1 MTGYGHHS
9 AMLPSGANVHIELR
23 SVNSRF
29 LDLAFRLPE
38 EMRGAEPALRQLLTR
53 SLRRG
58 KVECRGVFEAPRTGP
73 RLPDPAAAA
82 PLLQAEAA
90 LRAVA
95 PHLTPLSV
103 AEVFRLAADATDDR
117 NDPTAIEDAASRAL
131 EQALAGLLQ
140 ARAAEGDRLRSF
152 LLERIE
158 AIGRHATRARELVP
172 LAVERQQA
180 RFTARWDEALRSLSG
195 AEASAESLQDRRIQ
209 EAAAFAIRIDVAE
222 ELDRLQAHLQT
233 LRDLLSQGGELG
245 KRLDFL
251 IQELHREANTL
262 GSKSALLEL
271 SEIAL
276 ELKVLIEQM
285 REQVQNIE

>member
-9 AMLPSGANVHIELR
+9 ATLPSGANVHIELR

-29 LDLAFRLPE
+29 LDLTFRLPE
-38 EMRGAEPALRQLLTR
+38 EMRSVEPALRQALTR

-58 KVECRGVFEAPRTGP
+58 KVECRGVFEAARTGP
-73 RLPDPAAAA
+73 RLPGPIAAA
-82 PLLQAEAA
+82 PLLEAEAA
-90 LRAVA
+90 LRAFA

-103 AEVFRLAADATDDR
+103 ADVFRLAGEALQDR
-117 NDPTAIEDAASRAL
+117 IDPTEIEDAASRAL

-158 AIGRHATRARELVP
+158 SIGRHALRARELVP

-180 RFTARWDEALRSLSG
+180 RFTARWDEALRALSG
-195 AEASAESLQDRRIQ
+195 AEANPEALQDRRLQ
-209 EAAAFAIRIDVAE
+209 EAAAFAVRIDVAE
-222 ELDRLQAHLQT
+222 ELDRLQSHLQT
-233 LRDLLSQGGELG
+233 LRALLEQGGESG

-271 SEIAL
+271 SEISL